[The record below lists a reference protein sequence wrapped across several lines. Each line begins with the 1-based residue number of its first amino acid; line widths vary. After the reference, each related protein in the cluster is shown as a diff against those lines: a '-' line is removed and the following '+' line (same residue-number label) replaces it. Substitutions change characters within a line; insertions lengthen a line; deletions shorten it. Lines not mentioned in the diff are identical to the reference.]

1 MLEAKSEIVGDCSPT
16 RGLFMGGTR
25 PTKTSTVDYITIAT
39 TGNEQAFGDLS
50 AGTAAGSALSSN
62 TRAIYAGGG
71 RTPADYVNAI
81 GYFTIATLGNETDF
95 GDLTTTRTS
104 LYSGTSNNIRGVVV
118 GGFAPAPVYNIN
130 SIDYITIASIG
141 NSNDFGDI
149 ITATRGV
156 TATSDS
162 HGGLS

>member
-1 MLEAKSEIVGDCSPT
+1 
-16 RGLFMGGTR
+16 MGGST
-25 PTKTSTVDYITIAT
+25 PTKSSTVDYITIAS

-50 AGTAAGSALSSN
+50 VGTAGGAALSSN

-71 RTPADYVNAI
+71 RHPSDYSNVI
-81 GYFTIATLGNETDF
+81 GYFTIATLGDETDF
-95 GDLTTTRTS
+95 GDLRTSRSS

-118 GGFAPAPVYNIN
+118 AGFEAAPVYNIN
-130 SIDYITIASIG
+130 NIDYITIATTG

-149 ITATRGV
+149 TTATRGV